1 MPDPDLEIRGA
12 GHPDP
17 EIGGVTGL
25 QKIFFGLSGLSLI
38 FPGSATANNL
48 GVYATTTA
56 TATKT
61 SLKK

>member
-1 MPDPDLEIRGA
+1 MPDPDFEIRGS
-12 GHPDP
+12 GHLDP
-17 EIGGVTGL
+17 GGVTGL
-25 QKIFFGLSGLSLI
+25 QNIFFGLSGLSLI
-38 FPGSATANNL
+38 SPGSATANNL